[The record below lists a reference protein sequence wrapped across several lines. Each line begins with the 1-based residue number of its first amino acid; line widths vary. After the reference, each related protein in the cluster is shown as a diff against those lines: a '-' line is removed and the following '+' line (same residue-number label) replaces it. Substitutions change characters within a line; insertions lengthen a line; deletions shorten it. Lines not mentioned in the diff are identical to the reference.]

1 MLEEDLSMGT
11 LMRELNLK
19 KRPSWLL
26 RRMMNMLEERR
37 RQRGLG
43 WSRPW
48 NKEGLNVFRT
58 HKIAPAQDGG
68 FLRKIGAFLERFQEG
83 LPASS
88 REFSRELLADPGL
101 MAFVFYH
108 NHQDESGEHEGLTV
122 SLGRKCAEDPGKRDR
137 LDIIL
142 EDRRENGAVDGRVD
156 RLRVYSCPWSEYGA
170 DRRPQLYEEGSAAGL
185 DLELRQ
191 SFYQGQ
197 VDAYRL
203 WRDEPLRQWS
213 HWSIDY
219 IDYFGPRAFIP
230 LGSSFT

>member
-1 MLEEDLSMGT
+1 MQEEALSLGT

-37 RQRGLG
+37 REQGLG

-68 FLRKIGAFLERFQEG
+68 FMREVGVFLEALQEG
-83 LPASS
+83 LPAAG

-108 NHQDESGEHEGLTV
+108 NHRDESGEYEGLTV

-142 EDRRENGAVDGRVD
+142 EDRRVNGAVDGNVD
-156 RLRVYSCPWSEYGA
+156 RLRIYSCPWSEYGA
-170 DRRPQLYEEGSAAGL
+170 DRRPRVHEEGAAGPNI
-185 DLELRQ
+185 ELCQ
-191 SFYQGQ
+191 DFYQSQ
-197 VDAYRL
+197 IDAYRL

-213 HWSIDY
+213 HWSIEY

-230 LGSSFT
+230 LRSSFT